1 MAKASGYLCARVA
14 KVRRNEVSMPI
25 DEHNLAYA
33 PPDAGIL
40 PSRKRRELFPRP
52 SALAGALL
60 LARSLIHGA
69 MALVRYA
76 SLGETAGWPTVLEN
90 SALAVVGIGL
100 MLSNRRYLPQLALA
114 LLAIDAVLS
123 NPFSGR
129 IEHLG
134 MSVALATL
142 MWLALAIGVLVALL
156 PFPLLLL
163 GRPTPLRRRFALG
176 IFAVYALFMV
186 SASIV
191 TVESSVF
198 VKNHPPGSLSP

>member
-1 MAKASGYLCARVA
+1 
-14 KVRRNEVSMPI
+14 MPI

-33 PPDAGIL
+33 PSDAEIL
-40 PSRKRRELFPRP
+40 PSRKRRERFQRP

-76 SLGETAGWPTVLEN
+76 SFGAAPGWPTLLEN

-100 MLSNRRYLPQLALA
+100 ILSNRRYLPQLALA

-123 NPFSGR
+123 NVLASRSDFR
-129 IEHLG
+129 

-142 MWLALAIGVLVALL
+142 MWLAQAIGVLVALL

-186 SASIV
+186 AAAIM
-191 TVESSVF
+191 TVESSIF
-198 VKNHPPGSLSP
+198 VKNHPPGSLSRYDGSGTGHRQ

>member
-1 MAKASGYLCARVA
+1 
-14 KVRRNEVSMPI
+14 MPI

-33 PPDAGIL
+33 PPDAAIL

-76 SLGETAGWPTVLEN
+76 SLGETPVWPTVLEN

-134 MSVALATL
+134 MSVALASL